1 MPPLEPLIELLIE
14 LTSALACDS
23 ICRPNGVTAETLIA
37 MMSVTAATTAA
48 TRVRPAHG
56 RCGVA
61 GCATP

>member
-1 MPPLEPLIELLIE
+1 LPEPLIESWIE
-14 LTSALACDS
+14 STSALACDS

-48 TRVRPAHG
+48 RRARPSHG

-61 GCATP
+61 GCAGP